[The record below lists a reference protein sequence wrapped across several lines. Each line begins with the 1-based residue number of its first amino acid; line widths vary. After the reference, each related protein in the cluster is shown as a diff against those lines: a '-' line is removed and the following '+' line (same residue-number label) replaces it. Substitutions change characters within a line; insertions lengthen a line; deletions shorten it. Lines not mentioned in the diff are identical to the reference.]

1 MSESQKKP
9 LKAMRIGGIRSRV
22 SFKVGISEA
31 VATLEG
37 VVKDMAAAGITVVA
51 KDTNKEYL
59 VQFSDVKFLDPPT
72 EITSEA
78 VEPEVAEVAEVA
90 QAAQTHDKGKEEKP
104 KSKREQALD
113 KWSRQNPAAKR
124 R

>member
-9 LKAMRIGGIRSRV
+9 LKAMRLGGIRSRV

-37 VVKDMAAAGITVVA
+37 VIKDMTSAGITVVA

-59 VQFSDVKFLDPPT
+59 VPVDAVKFLDPPT
-72 EITSEA
+72 EIAAEP
-78 VEPEVAEVAEVA
+78 VEPEVAQEAAPQEA
-90 QAAQTHDKGKEEKP
+90 QPKAKDEKP

-113 KWSRQNPAAKR
+113 KWSRQNPAAKQR
-124 R
+124 